1 MRIIVQSIPLL
12 RKIRQA
18 NKHWFSPSNKRL
30 FGDISYMAFYGGKT
44 GASYLVQKTNAWTD
58 MFGGIPRLHYRIHTL
73 NQETEEI
80 GNLIDTEFKT
90 LADVK
95 NWLKEN

>member
-1 MRIIVQSIPLL
+1 MVQSIPLL

-18 NKHWFSPSNKRL
+18 NEHWFSPSNKRF
-30 FGDISYMAFYGGKT
+30 FGDVNYMAFYGGKT

-58 MFGGIPRLHYRIHTL
+58 MLGRPKKLHYRIHEL
-73 NQETEEI
+73 NQLSEEI
-80 GNLIDTEFKT
+80 GHLLDEEFET

-95 NWLKEN
+95 AWLREN